1 MRRALVL
8 AALALGALGIAD
20 RPARAAPAVPA
31 ELLPDLVTLRPGPL
45 ELERRRGRVRV
56 RLGNRVA
63 NRGRGPLELAPR
75 RADCDGNGDA
85 TDDRLAYQR
94 IYLDRDGGGRFSSRV
109 DRSFHRYRASCT
121 RFHPRHYHWH
131 YDDFARYEVRRPSD
145 GAVLRSSGKVSFCL
159 IDSFEEGPQ
168 RRRPELPHYFMCD
181 RDVVQGIS
189 AGWGDEY
196 GLYLPGQH
204 VDVTGLRRGAYC
216 LVSIA
221 DPANTIREADDA
233 NNVAATGIVLRPRSV
248 RAVRDARCG
257 PV

>member
-1 MRRALVL
+1 MAL
-8 AALALGALGIAD
+8 AALALAGLAAHEGSA
-20 RPARAAPAVPA
+20 PAAPAPTV

-45 ELERRRGRVRV
+45 ELERRGRRVRV

-63 NRGRGPLELAPR
+63 NRGRGPLELAPQR
-75 RADCDGNGDA
+75 GDCDADGDA
-85 TDDRLAYQR
+85 TDDRRAYQR
-94 IYLDRDGGGRFSSRV
+94 VYLDRDRSGRFSPRV
-109 DRSFHRYRASCT
+109 DRRFHRYRASCT

-131 YDDFARYEVRRPSD
+131 YDDFSRYEVRRPSD
-145 GAVLRSSGKVSFCL
+145 GVLLRSSSKVSFCL
-159 IDSFEEGPQ
+159 IDTFREGP
-168 RRRPELPHYFMCD
+168 RRRRGGLPLYFLCD

-216 LVSIA
+216 LFSVA
-221 DPANTIREADDA
+221 DPSNTIREADEL

-248 RAVRDARCG
+248 RAVRDARCAASQAG
-257 PV
+257 